1 MSPTGRDV
9 LLFSGQGSNQHLANP
24 QTVQGLLDLLNQENT
39 NLFERFVK
47 SCRDAFHVEFASAT
61 PDEQR
66 LLGHDLLQALD
77 EPESLFIPPQQFQ
90 SHPIIETL
98 SLYIHQILELTLF
111 QTHQNGHRVVEV
123 AGVCTGILPAIL
135 AGCFTSFVSD
145 DFIASAVQGFRLAFW
160 IGLRATENVNT
171 REVSDDIEATC
182 VLGIFGSTLEAVQE
196 LLQSHPHGKHVSER
210 RYGRVEEQA

>member
-39 NLFERFVK
+39 QIFEGFLK
-47 SCRDAFHVEFASAT
+47 SCRDAFHVEFAHAA
-61 PDEQR
+61 PHEQR

-77 EPESLFIPPQQFQ
+77 EPECLFIPPQQFQ

-98 SLYIHQILELTLF
+98 SLYINQILELMLF

-123 AGVCTGILPAIL
+123 AGVCTGTLPATL

-145 DFIASAVQGFRLAFW
+145 DFVAAAVQGFRLAFW
-160 IGLRATENVNT
+160 IGLRATENAIT
-171 REVSDDIEATC
+171 TEVLGDIEATC
-182 VLGIFGSTLEAVQE
+182 VLGIFGSTLEVVQE
-196 LLQSHPHGKHVSER
+196 ILQSHPHGKHVSER
-210 RYGRVEEQA
+210 